1 MLIRLFYVTN
11 STLLVYLKS
20 AITNGLVDKLSIN
33 GKIMT
38 KLKKLRS
45 FVASTVMVSTL
56 GLSAAASTSV
66 FAHEGHV
73 HTSAALEQAVN
84 GEQRSAKNKARDQYR
99 HPIETLN
106 FFGFSPELTVV
117 EITPGGGWYTEI
129 LAPALKGK
137 GKLYGAHYPDTGE
150 DNYYS
155 KSRKKLEEKLASN
168 AVFSEVILTDFIPRQ
183 PSVLAPQGSADLVL
197 TFRNLHNWKDEGV
210 EQVFKDA
217 FAALKPG
224 GVLGVVEHRLPAGV
238 APEKAAGY
246 VSEANTIKQ
255 AKAAGFRF
263 AGSSEINA
271 NPKDLAQYPKGVW
284 TLPPSLALG
293 DEDKDKYLAIGES
306 DRMTLKF
313 VKPENSSFN
322 DFKEKNKP

>member
-1 MLIRLFYVTN
+1 MTTTINKLKTLLIA
-11 STLLVYLKS
+11 STLTMSAFASFNSLAHVDHAHDNNALKN
-20 AITNGLVDKLSIN
+20 AVAGEH
-33 GKIMT
+33 
-38 KLKKLRS
+38 RS
-45 FVASTVMVSTL
+45 D
-56 GLSAAASTSV
+56 
-66 FAHEGHV
+66 
-73 HTSAALEQAVN
+73 
-84 GEQRSAKNKARDQYR
+84 KNKARDQYR

-106 FFGFSPELTVV
+106 FFGFTPEMTVV

-155 KSRKKLEEKLASN
+155 KSRKRLEKKLASN
-168 AVFSEVILTDFIPRQ
+168 GVFSEVILTDFVPRKQ
-183 PSVLAPQGSADLVL
+183 SELAPQGSADLVL

-217 FAALKPG
+217 FNALKAG

-238 APEKAAGY
+238 APEKAVGY

-263 AGSSEINA
+263 AGASEINA
-271 NPKDLAQYPKGVW
+271 NSKDMAQHPKGVW
-284 TLPPSLALG
+284 TLPPSLALK
-293 DEDKDKYLAIGES
+293 DQDKEKYLAIGES

-313 VKPENSSFN
+313 VKPANASFSE
-322 DFKEKNKP
+322 FKKKSTK